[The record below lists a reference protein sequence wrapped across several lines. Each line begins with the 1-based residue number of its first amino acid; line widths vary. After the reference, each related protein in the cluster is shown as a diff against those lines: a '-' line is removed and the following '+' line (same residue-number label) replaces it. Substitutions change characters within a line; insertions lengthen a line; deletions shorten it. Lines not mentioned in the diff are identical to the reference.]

1 MREDGRKARTTQLR
15 ALWFISE
22 FREMHTFSPTV
33 REIGKALGYGYP
45 SAGME
50 IVTGLREAGWI
61 RSVPGASRTITLT
74 QEGRDLLKRE
84 GVSCL

>member
-33 REIGKALGYGYP
+33 REIGKALGFASP
-45 SAGME
+45 SGGME
-50 IVTGLREAGWI
+50 TVRGLRAAGWI
-61 RSVPGASRTITLT
+61 RSVPGVPRTITLT